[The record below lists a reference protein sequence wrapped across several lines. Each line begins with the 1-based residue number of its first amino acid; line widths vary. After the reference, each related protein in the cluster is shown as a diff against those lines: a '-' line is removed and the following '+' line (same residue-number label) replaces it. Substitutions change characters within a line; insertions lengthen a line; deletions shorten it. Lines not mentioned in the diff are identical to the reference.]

1 VALAAVQA
9 AQSSRGNQ
17 GHDLAPHGGVGRDD
31 RHRRVAGSRGEECRV
46 IIAQWNQGTLALAV
60 SSIGLLGA
68 AIATAVGRFNAV
80 NQASEKTRI
89 EMVLGDCHARAE
101 KQDQQITALQ
111 DRIIVLEREIERW
124 KVQSE
129 MMNSRLSKGNT

>member
-1 VALAAVQA
+1 
-9 AQSSRGNQ
+9 
-17 GHDLAPHGGVGRDD
+17 
-31 RHRRVAGSRGEECRV
+31 V

-80 NQASEKTRI
+80 NQASEKERI
-89 EMVLGDCHARAE
+89 SMVLSECHTRAE
-101 KQDQQITALQ
+101 RQDQKIERQALQIGQQEQQIKQQEQQITALQ
-111 DRIIVLEREIERW
+111 AQVADMGREIERW

-129 MMNSRLSKGNT
+129 TTNSRLSKGNT